1 MMTFKTVAIIALI
14 FIVVVVGMMYL
25 LTPISIS
32 TAKDG
37 APVMSYLK
45 EKKAECNKCIETN
58 SPLFQTC
65 DLNSTDAVCREIM
78 NTVCNE
84 KCMVLFVGWG

>member
-1 MMTFKTVAIIALI
+1 MTFKTVAIIALV
-14 FIVVVVGMMYL
+14 FIVVVVGTMYL

-37 APVMSYLK
+37 TPAISYLK

-65 DLNSTDAVCREIM
+65 DLNSTEDVCREIM
-78 NTVCNE
+78 KTACNE
-84 KCMVLFVGWG
+84 KCRVLFIGWG